1 MFSNL
6 RFQVVEQAFSKKP
19 LDVKAPEGRP
29 CEYFGK
35 KVFNREKMYK
45 YLPKDVYKKMVD
57 VIDNGARLDRDVA
70 DAVAAG
76 MKQWA
81 TENGV
86 THYTHWFQPLT
97 EGTAEKH
104 DSFIEHDGKGGMV
117 EEFSG
122 KLLVQ
127 QEPDASSFPSGGI
140 RSTFEAR
147 GYSAWDPTS
156 PVFIIDDTLCIP
168 TVFISYSGEALDY
181 KAPLLRALHAVNVAA
196 TEVCRYFDP
205 NVKKVTSNLGWEQEY
220 FLVDEG
226 LYSARPDLLL
236 TGRTLMG
243 HDSAKNQQ
251 MDDHYFGTIPD
262 RVQAFMKDLEIQALE
277 LGIPCKTRHNEVAPN
292 QFELAPIFEDTNLA
306 VDHNMLLMSLMKKV
320 ARKHGFR
327 VLLHEKPFAG
337 INGSGKHNNWSLSTD
352 TGVLLHAPGKT
363 VEDNLRFVVF
373 IVETLMGVWRHN
385 GLLKASIMSATNAHR
400 LGANEAPP
408 AIISSFLGKQVTELL
423 DHIEKADKNQ
433 LTMLGKQGLKMD
445 IPEIPE
451 LMIDNTDRNRTSP
464 FAFTGN
470 RFEFRAVGS
479 EANCASAM
487 ITLNAAV
494 AEALVNFKKRVD
506 ERIAEYSTLPEYGEN
521 TGHTAK
527 FHAILDIVREDIK
540 ACRPIRFDG
549 NGYSD
554 EWVVEAEKRGLD
566 VEKSCPVIFERYLD
580 PSSIQMFQSLGVMS
594 EKELVA
600 RNEVKWETYT
610 KKIQIEARVLGD
622 LSMNH
627 IIPVATRYQ
636 SQLLEIVTHMC
647 EVFPK
652 DKAEKMSERNLKI
665 IEEISDRTLK
675 IEQFVDEL
683 VNARKVANKIEDE
696 HEKAIAYHDT
706 VAPKMDLIR
715 RQIDKLELI
724 VDDSCWPLPKYR
736 ELLFIR

>member
-1 MFSNL
+1 MQTL
-6 RFQVVEQAFSKKP
+6 RFQVVGEAFKKKP
-19 LDVKAPEGRP
+19 LDVKAPSERP
-29 CEYFGK
+29 AQYFGS

-45 YLPKDVYKKMVD
+45 YLPKDVYEKMVD
-57 VIDNGARLDRDVA
+57 VMDNGARLDRDVA

-196 TEVCRYFDP
+196 TEVCHYFDP
-205 NVKKVTSNLGWEQEY
+205 SVKKVTSNLGWEQEY

-226 LYSARPDLLL
+226 LYAARPDLLL

-251 MDDHYFGTIPD
+251 MDDHYFGSIPE
-262 RVQAFMKDLEIQALE
+262 RVAAFMRELEIVALE

-292 QFELAPIFEDTNLA
+292 QFELAPIFEETNLA
-306 VDHNMLLMSLMKKV
+306 VDHNMLLMSVMKRV

-352 TGVLLHAPGKT
+352 NGILLHAPGKT
-363 VEDNLRFVVF
+363 AEQNLRFATF
-373 IVETLMGVWRHN
+373 IVETLMGVYKHN

-408 AIISSFLGKQVTELL
+408 AIISSFLGRQVSELL
-423 DHIEKADKNQ
+423 DHIEKADKEDI
-433 LTMLGKQGLKMD
+433 LAIAGKQGMKMD

-451 LMIDNTDRNRTSP
+451 LLIDNTDRNRTSP

-487 ITLNAAV
+487 ITLNSAV
-494 AEALVNFKKRVD
+494 AEALVDFKKRVD
-506 ERIAEYSTLPEYGEN
+506 ARIAETEKKYEG

-527 FHAILDIVREDIK
+527 YHAIIDILREDIK
-540 ACRPIRFDG
+540 TCKPIRFDG

-554 EWVVEAEKRGLD
+554 EWKAEAEKRGLD
-566 VEKSCPVIFERYLD
+566 VEKSCPKIFERYLD
-580 PSSIQMFQSLGVMS
+580 KESIQMFESLGVMTK
-594 EKELVA
+594 KELEA

-627 IIPVATRYQ
+627 IIPVATSYQ
-636 SQLLEIVTHMC
+636 SALLQNVGDMTA
-647 EVFPK
+647 VFS
-652 DKAEKMSERNLKI
+652 AEQTKKLSARNIKL
-665 IEEISDRTLK
+665 IEEISERTSK
-675 IEQFVDEL
+675 IECMVEEL

-696 HEKAIAYHDT
+696 HDKAIAYHDT
-706 VAPKMDLIR
+706 VEPKLDEIR
-715 RQIDKLELI
+715 YQIDKLELI
-724 VDDSCWPLPKYR
+724 VDDSLWPLPKYR